1 MTDTRREELKD
12 REVCGTRV
20 SHMDSSLWLDDY
32 KVFDQATQQ
41 FYRREIDAKAYKG
54 ISGGFGSYAQRGAEA
69 NMLRLRLP
77 GGRIDQRKLKF
88 LADSIKKYQVNKVH
102 VTTCQTV
109 QFHNLSGEDVCVLA
123 KEAVQNGVIT
133 RGGGGDFPRNTMVS
147 PLSGVEKGEYFDVLP
162 YALVVSDFLLGYIH
176 GPKMPRKLKVGFSNS
191 PANVTHATYRDLG
204 FVAREDGCF
213 DVYSAGG
220 LGLNAK
226 IGVRVAEQVKPDQ
239 ILYYVE
245 AMHEMFLTY
254 GNYQNRAKARSRY
267 MQDSLG
273 GAEAYREAF
282 LEKLRAVYESGK
294 NLDLVLS
301 EKETKLFG
309 EKASD
314 GEIPESKRVVAQKQD
329 GLCAVWYHPV
339 GGCPKPEFFV
349 RIYETIREMDQV
361 ELRIAPDESIY
372 IINCTGKEA
381 EHVLAC
387 TDDGAETEFSSSVAC
402 IGSAICQ
409 QGLRDSQTMLR
420 KLVEMERREGFA
432 DGVLPKIHI
441 SGCPSSCG
449 THQTGIV
456 GLRGAGKKVNG
467 EMQVAFQLTYGGCD
481 LQNREKMGDLLGVLS
496 EDEVLAFFAELG
508 HEVADSG
515 MKFEAWCEKNPD
527 RFEEIA
533 LRYTK

>member
-1 MTDTRREELKD
+1 M
-12 REVCGTRV
+12 
-20 SHMDSSLWLDDY
+20 
-32 KVFDQATQQ
+32 
-41 FYRREIDAKAYKG
+41 
-54 ISGGFGSYAQRGAEA
+54 
-69 NMLRLRLP
+69 
-77 GGRIDQRKLKF
+77 
-88 LADSIKKYQVNKVH
+88 
-102 VTTCQTV
+102 
-109 QFHNLSGEDVCVLA
+109 
-123 KEAVQNGVIT
+123 
-133 RGGGGDFPRNTMVS
+133 
-147 PLSGVEKGEYFDVLP
+147 
-162 YALVVSDFLLGYIH
+162 
-176 GPKMPRKLKVGFSNS
+176 
-191 PANVTHATYRDLG
+191 
-204 FVAREDGCF
+204 
-213 DVYSAGG
+213 
-220 LGLNAK
+220 
-226 IGVRVAEQVKPDQ
+226 RVAEQVKPDQ

-273 GAEAYREAF
+273 GAKAYREVF

-301 EKETKLFG
+301 EKETKLFR
-309 EKASD
+309 EKALD
-314 GEIPESKRVVAQKQD
+314 GSKIPESKRVVAQKQD

-339 GGCPKPEFFV
+339 GGCPKPEFFE

-381 EHVLAC
+381 ERVLAC

-508 HEVADSG
+508 HEITDSG